1 MAPKEAKWRTY
12 EQVATF
18 LLNEIAAEFGL
29 EKVEGKQK
37 VLGLISGN
45 EWEIDAKGLLEQGHK
60 FMIVECRRYTKSK
73 LDQERLGGLA
83 FRIDDTQ
90 ASGGIVVSPLG
101 LQEGA
106 EKVAN
111 AKNIISVNL
120 DADSSSTDYIMKFL
134 EQIRVGMSGELNSN
148 GKLEKKVIRKDGTV
162 EDLGC
167 V

>member
-1 MAPKEAKWRTY
+1 MATKEAKWRTY
-12 EQVATF
+12 EEVATF
-18 LLNEIAAEFGL
+18 LLNEMAAEFGL

-37 VLGLISGN
+37 VLGLESGI
-45 EWEIDAKGLLEQGHK
+45 EWEIDAKGLIEQGQK
-60 FMIVECRRYTKSK
+60 FLIVECKRFTKSK
-73 LDQERLGGLA
+73 LDQGKLSEVA
-83 FRIDDTQ
+83 YRIDDTR

-106 EKVAN
+106 EKLAN
-111 AKNIISVNL
+111 AKNVISVTL

-134 EQIRVGMSGELNSN
+134 EQIRVGMSGELTFT
-148 GKLEKKVIRKDGTV
+148 GTLGIKVIRNDGTV